1 MRPGIAGMGWVTP
14 LGRGVEEVWNRL
26 ARGEEATA
34 QIISGNEGTKS
45 YQAFLVPADALKN
58 LPLHPRLRRASAI
71 SRFAAAA
78 GLDAIAQAKSMN
90 LNIDPERLGLVF
102 AVSNGGVT
110 YTKRFYHGIVES
122 GAQSASPL
130 LFPETVFN
138 APASHL
144 AAILG
149 VNGASYTIVGDGAV
163 GILGIKMASE
173 LLDTGAA
180 DHCLVVAAEEADWV
194 LCDAYHKWRLAK
206 SSPPIELFFDP
217 PHGTILSEG
226 AGAVLL
232 GAEGNVK
239 VASIN
244 AGGNFSHQRD
254 AFEVVERIL
263 RDLHDQSADI
273 VASANGTFVDLAERD
288 AIRKQSPDSLVYSPK
303 PALGESVGAGALW
316 QVIVAAHALASK
328 RLPPVLRPD
337 GRAGLRFSTGTEE
350 VRPAVI
356 VSSCGLNQ
364 QAAGL
369 RLSI

>member
-1 MRPGIAGMGWVTP
+1 MNVRICGMGWVTP
-14 LGRGVEEVWNRL
+14 LGRGVDEVWDRL
-26 ARGEEATA
+26 LRGDEASA
-34 QIISGNEGTKS
+34 QTISREGGTKT
-45 YQAFLVPADALKN
+45 YQGFLVPNETLNN
-58 LPLHPRLRRASAI
+58 LPPHSRLRRASAI

-90 LNIDPERLGLVF
+90 FRIDMAKLALVF
-102 AVSNGGVT
+102 AVSNGGVV

-163 GILGIKMASE
+163 GILGIKMASD
-173 LLDTGAA
+173 LLDIGTV
-180 DHCLVVAAEEADWV
+180 DYCLVVAAEEADWL
-194 LCDAYHKWRLAK
+194 LCDAYHKWRLVK
-206 SSPPIELFFDP
+206 SSPPVELFSNP
-217 PHGTILSEG
+217 PCGTILSEG

-232 GAEGNVK
+232 GREGSVQ
-239 VASIN
+239 VDSID
-244 AGGNFSHQRD
+244 AGGNFSHQRNST
-254 AFEVVERIL
+254 EIVNRIL
-263 RDLHDQSADI
+263 LELRNEGACVI
-273 VASANGTFVDLAERD
+273 ASANGTFVDLAEAS
-288 AIRKQSPDSLVYSPK
+288 AIRQQLPGSIVYSPK
-303 PALGESVGAGALW
+303 SALGESVGASALW
-316 QVIVAAHALASK
+316 QVIIAAQALATK
-328 RLPPVLRPD
+328 QLPPMLHAANNV
-337 GRAGLRFSTGTEE
+337 GLRFPGAASGTGSS
-350 VRPAVI
+350 AI